1 MGGLKVVES
10 SYGSKRLSFAD
21 AHVAL
26 SDGRLSN
33 KNPKLEAV
41 VEHSLAQVRADARQR
56 VVDVGDTVGA
66 RAR

>member
-10 SYGSKRLSFAD
+10 SYGSERLSFAD

-33 KNPKLEAV
+33 P
-41 VEHSLAQVRADARQR
+41 
-56 VVDVGDTVGA
+56 
-66 RAR
+66 